1 MLSNG
6 DIRICVPVKEQ
17 TLTALIAAAQKAMS
31 CADIVELRLDALER
45 GEIQKGASQLS
56 EIIHSFERPLILT
69 YRPSEQGGYS
79 ELSRKD
85 RLAFWKNYFPSEAPF
100 FDVEADLFDEL
111 VNLDPDIQ
119 PDWSRVICSLHDF
132 QGVPENL
139 DEQYEQMAFTP
150 ARILKLAVQAREIT
164 DCIPVFQL
172 MERARREGRQIIAI
186 AMDAAGLITRIL
198 GPSRGCFLTYASTE
212 PHGGTAPGQ
221 LLATNLRSLYRIDHI
236 DTETMITGLV
246 GLPVSHS
253 VSPHIHN
260 AAFKAGGLNAVYLP
274 FHVEDLHGFV
284 QRMVS
289 PRSRELDWNLRGL
302 SITAPHKKAV
312 LKLLDWVDDQALK
325 IGAVNTVVVEGEQ
338 LLGYNTDAHGLIEPL
353 KRRFGSLSGSRVAVL
368 GSGGAACAAL
378 YALQREGADITIYV
392 RDLEKAQLLSQRFN
406 LSYESLASANFS
418 GKDIVI
424 NATPLGS
431 FGPHLTETPASAEQ
445 LRGVTL
451 VYDLVYNP
459 IETLLLKEARTA
471 GCDTLGGLEMLVAQ
485 ARLQFKLWMN
495 TDTSYDLMYTAGS
508 NALNE
513 SFV

>member
-1 MLSNG
+1 MPSAN
-6 DIRICVPVKEQ
+6 DTRICVPVKEQ
-17 TLTALIAAAQKAMS
+17 TLTELIAAAQKAMS

-45 GEIQKGASQLS
+45 GEIQKGAAQLS

-69 YRPSEQGGYS
+69 YRPAEQGGYS

-85 RLAFWKNYFPSEAPF
+85 RLAFWKNYFPSEAAF
-100 FDVEADLFDEL
+100 FDVEADLTDEL

-132 QGVPENL
+132 QGVPKNL
-139 DEQYEQMAFTP
+139 DEQYEQMAFSP
-150 ARILKLAVQAREIT
+150 ARIVKLAVKASDIT

-198 GPSRGCFLTYASTE
+198 GPSRGAFLTYASTE

-221 LLATNLRSLYRIDHI
+221 LLATDLRSLYRIDHI

-260 AAFKAGGLNAVYLP
+260 AALKAGELNAAYLP
-274 FHVEDLHGFV
+274 FHVEDLYGFV
-284 QRMVS
+284 QRMVN
-289 PRSRELDWNLRGL
+289 PRSRELDWNVRGL

-312 LKLLDWVDDQALK
+312 LKLLDWVDEQALK

-338 LLGYNTDAHGLIEPL
+338 LLGYNTDAPGLIDPL
-353 KRRFGSLSGSRVAVL
+353 KRRFGSLSGTRVAVL
-368 GSGGAACAAL
+368 GAGGAACAAL
-378 YALQREGADITIYV
+378 YALQREGADITIYA

-406 LSYESLASANFS
+406 LSYESLASSTFA

-431 FGPHLTETPASAEQ
+431 FGTHVTEAPAVAEQ
-445 LRGVTL
+445 LRGVSL

-459 IETLLLKEARTA
+459 IKTLLLKEARAA

-485 ARLQFKLWMN
+485 AQLQFKLWMN
-495 TDTSYDLMYTAGS
+495 TDASYDLMYTAGS
-508 NALNE
+508 NALSE
-513 SFV
+513 SLV